1 MDGKFMLSNSKAK
14 ALTLILTIAIFS
26 MLASCA
32 TYSVKESGQSA
43 DMPPFIKRFI
53 AQHVNLIGESK
64 QLIFGTSR
72 DAVSVLITIHTLE
85 KGIGSWHAVF
95 PPFAASIGEGGF
107 AAIDKKKEGDGKS
120 PSGIFPLGIAF
131 GYNPSVVTMLPYR
144 QVMDDDFW
152 VDDVDSEN
160 YNKWV
165 KGKPNA
171 ASFEKMKRDDD
182 QYKFGVVIEY
192 NMRPIVKG
200 KGSAVFLHVWKG
212 GSPTVGC
219 VAVPEEMILK
229 ILAWL
234 NPLKKPMIIM
244 GIETELLAVNP

>member
-1 MDGKFMLSNSKAK
+1 MF
-14 ALTLILTIAIFS
+14 
-26 MLASCA
+26 ASCA
-32 TYSVKESGQSA
+32 TYSVKESDQSA
-43 DMPPFIKRFI
+43 DITPFIKRFI

-64 QLIFGTSR
+64 QLIFATSS

-85 KGIGSWHAVF
+85 KGIGSWHVVF
-95 PPFAASIGEGGF
+95 PPFPASIGEGGF

-120 PSGIFPLGIAF
+120 PSGIFPLGTAF
-131 GYNPSVVTMLPYR
+131 GYQPSVVTLLPYR

-160 YNKWV
+160 YNQWV

-171 ASFEKMKRDDD
+171 ASFEKMRRDDD
-182 QYKFGVVIEY
+182 QHKFGLVIEY

-200 KGSAVFLHVWKG
+200 KGSAIFLHVWKG
-212 GSPTVGC
+212 GRPTVGC

-229 ILAWL
+229 LLAWL
-234 NPLKKPMIIM
+234 DPLKRPRIIM
-244 GIETELLAVNP
+244 GIEAEILAVNP